1 MTGWT
6 VMRIDITKEEMLA
19 IWMRRHFFEPLRA
32 DCVMSRS
39 DGVDLEAIAVDEMR
53 RWYVRMLGE
62 APAGMLAPVDIALTV
77 AMRRTPQDT
86 GIIML
91 PDNVVRVLAVKL
103 SGWEREAAIVTG
115 GSAMCRLQGNRYSRG
130 GVANPVAVLSPGGR
144 LELFSLGS
152 EVSVPMV
159 ETLLV
164 VEDPGPER
172 YVMDERLLGEMD
184 TPE

>member
-1 MTGWT
+1 
-6 VMRIDITKEEMLA
+6 MRIEMTKDEMLA
-19 IWMRRHFFEPLRA
+19 IWMRQHFLEPLRA
-32 DCVMSRS
+32 DCVMSRI

-62 APAGMLAPVDIALTV
+62 APAGMLAPSDIALTV
-77 AMRRTPQDT
+77 SMRRAPQGT
-86 GIIML
+86 GIIVL

-103 SGWEREAAIVTG
+103 STWEREATIVAG
-115 GSAMCRLQGNRYSRG
+115 GSALGRRQGNRYSRG
-130 GVANPVAVLSPGGR
+130 GVADPVAVLSPGGR

-184 TPE
+184 TPGLK